1 MYSYM
6 KCNNRLSATLHALLH
21 MAERQQPMTSEELAD
36 CMNTNPVVVRR
47 TLAGLRE
54 AGFVRSGKGH
64 GGGWEIA
71 RDLHELTLKDIHE
84 ALGSP
89 RLLAIGIHLESP
101 ACVVEQAVNR
111 SLKGAFA
118 EAEALLLSRLGAVT
132 LAELA
137 DDFRSGLGAHRRTRK
152 QA

>member
-1 MYSYM
+1 M
-6 KCNNRLSATLHALLH
+6 KSDSRLSATLHALLH
-21 MAERQQPMTSEELAD
+21 MAERQRPMTSEELAE
-36 CMNTNPVVVRR
+36 CMGTNPVVVRR

-54 AGFVRSGKGH
+54 AGFVKSGKGH

-71 RDLHELTLKDIHE
+71 RDLNELTLKDIHE

-89 RLLAIGIHLESP
+89 RLLAIGVHLEHP
-101 ACVVEQAVNR
+101 ACLVEQAVNR

-118 EAEALLLSRLGAVT
+118 EAETLLLGRLGTVT

-137 DDFRSGLGAHRRTRK
+137 SDFRSSAAAHRRTRK